1 MKGFFYHQLY
11 AAVCCAEIN
20 KIDSAFSILERI
32 SFNQWFDDYEAL
44 LTESR
49 FEKLKKDKR
58 WLPVLEKI
66 KKN

>member
-1 MKGFFYHQLY
+1 MERILLPSTLCSCLLCRNK
-11 AAVCCAEIN
+11 